1 MSHDLLKR
9 TPLRLAATFTALFL
23 TTAVILSAFLYVQ
36 LGIEMSSQIRH
47 RVEETLDELVHIEA
61 SEGVDDLSKM
71 VDSEAASIREGGTIF
86 LLVDSQ
92 GRFRAGNVRD
102 IAETDGWLTLRRA
115 DLAFVSERGR
125 PDDLFFAKWRKVDMG
140 ALLVGICDCEIRATR
155 QLLLR
160 GLCWGLVA
168 TLGLAALCGAF
179 LARRAQARIDAISN
193 TLEAV
198 SRGQLDARV
207 PISGSRDDIDHV
219 GEQINRTLVHLKSL
233 VENVNQ
239 QSSDIAHDLKKP
251 IGRLQQNLDSARRTA
266 KDTSEFQ
273 GAIEAALRDLDSIVD
288 TFEALLNITQIEAG
302 ARKARFR
309 DIDLKHVVADVRD
322 VYEAVAEDNGC
333 TLSDVSEP
341 IEAAIVL
348 GDKELLVQLLANLI
362 ENAIRHCPPKTGITI
377 GLKRADDAFAMVV
390 TDDGPGIPPSERQN
404 VLRRFYRL
412 ERARST
418 PGNGLGLS
426 LVAAIADLHNAQLSL
441 DDNGPGLKVTV
452 TVPALNV

>member
-9 TPLRLAATFTALFL
+9 TPVRLAATFTALFL

-36 LGIEMSSQIRH
+36 LGIEMSNQIRH
-47 RVEETLDELVHIEA
+47 RVEETLDELIRIEA
-61 SEGVDDLSKM
+61 SDGDDDLAKM
-71 VDSEAASIREGGTIF
+71 VDSEAASLREGDTIF
-86 LLVDSQ
+86 LLVDRQ
-92 GRFRAGNVRD
+92 GKFRAGNVRD
-102 IAETDGWLTLRRA
+102 IVQTTQWLTLRRA
-115 DLAFVSERGR
+115 DLVFVSDRGR
-125 PDDLFFAKWRKVDMG
+125 PDDLFFAKWRPVSSG
-140 ALLVGICDCEIRATR
+140 AVLVGISDREIRATR
-155 QLLLR
+155 RLMLR
-160 GLCWGLVA
+160 GLGWGLVA

-179 LARRAQARIDAISN
+179 LARRAQVRIDRISN

-198 SRGQLDARV
+198 SQGKLDARV
-207 PISGSRDDIDHV
+207 PISGSHDDVDHV

-251 IGRLQQNLDSARRTA
+251 IGRLQQNLDQARRTA
-266 KDTSEFQ
+266 KDTAEFQ
-273 GAIEAALRDLDSIVD
+273 RAIEAALRDLDSIVE

-309 DIDLKHVVADVRD
+309 DIDLTQVVADVRD

-333 TLSDVSEP
+333 TLSDASDPMER
-341 IEAAIVL
+341 AIVR

-362 ENAIRHCPPKTGITI
+362 ENAIRHCPPRTQITI
-377 GLKRADDAFAMVV
+377 GLKQADDAYALIV
-390 TDDGPGIPPSERQN
+390 TDDGPGIPTNERQN

-426 LVAAIADLHNAQLSL
+426 LVAAISDLHNARLAL
-441 DDNGPGLKVTV
+441 EDNGPGLKVTV
-452 TVPALNV
+452 TIPALDA